1 MLADARFTALGQ
13 ICMLDTKQFISA
25 IKQIAEEK
33 GIPEDKVVETIE
45 AAIAAAYKKDYGEK
59 GQIIRAKLNQE
70 TGDVKITQI
79 KYVVEGVDEDE
90 NVIGEV
96 PDRPDLAETIMGSRE
111 RRDEGRSGEPSKT
124 AGLHRSGDAN
134 IEAEGEDD
142 GKVKFSP
149 EKYIIL
155 DEAKKINKKLKVGD
169 ELVIDRESKT
179 EFGRIAAQTA
189 KQVIIQRLREVE
201 REAILADF
209 KQKENEVVSGVVQRM
224 EGSMVYIDLGRT
236 NGLLIPAEQLYQ
248 DNYRIGQR
256 LRLLVLRVEE
266 TNRGPVILLSRSH
279 PKLVHKLFEFEV
291 PEIDSGSVEIKSI
304 AREAGS
310 RSKVAVTSNE
320 EGVDPIGSMVGQ
332 KGVRVQTVINEL
344 GGEKIDIIEWN
355 ENAAKFISNAMSPA
369 KIIDVKILDEQRHHA
384 LAEVA
389 DDQFSL
395 AIGKR
400 GQNVRLAAKLTG
412 WKIDV
417 RAPQAKLTAEEAEA
431 AENPVAVEQGLSRFL
446 PNQNDL
452 AEKSRIRDSVKTE
465 SGEVQKTE
473 EIKEEV
479 AETTKE
485 TIKEGEQEEKPKKS
499 RKKKKEEVVQEV
511 KP

>member
-1 MLADARFTALGQ
+1 
-13 ICMLDTKQFISA
+13 MLDTKQFISA

-59 GQIIRAKLNQE
+59 SQIIKAKLNQE
-70 TGDVKITQI
+70 TGDVSFSQTKH
-79 KYVVEGVDEDE
+79 VVEGVDEDG
-90 NVIGEV
+90 NVIGEI
-96 PDRPDLAETIMGSRE
+96 PDRPDLAESQVAE
-111 RRDEGRSGEPSKT
+111 RFERKEETHPRQPAEAGARGENK
-124 AGLHRSGDAN
+124 AN
-134 IEAEGEDD
+134 EKNGEAEDEEN
-142 GKVKFSP
+142 GKVKFNP
-149 EKYIIL
+149 EKYITL
-155 DEAKKINKKLKVGD
+155 EDAKKTNKKLKIGD
-169 ELVIDRESKT
+169 KLITDLESKT

-189 KQVIIQRLREVE
+189 KQVIIQRLREFE

-209 KQKENEVVSGVVQRM
+209 RQKENEVVSGTVQRI

-266 TNRGPVILLSRSH
+266 TNRGPVVLLSRSH

-310 RSKVAVTSNE
+310 RSKVAVTSKE
-320 EGVDPIGSMVGQ
+320 EGVDPIGSLVGQ

-355 ENAAKFISNAMSPA
+355 EDAAKFIANALSPA
-369 KIIDVKILDEQRHHA
+369 KIIDVKILDEQRRHA

-417 RAPQAKLTAEEAEA
+417 RAPQAKLTAEEVEDVV
-431 AENPVAVEQGLSRFL
+431 ETVNKDVPIAVE
-446 PNQNDL
+446 N
-452 AEKSRIRDSVKTE
+452 E
-465 SGEVQKTE
+465 STASPES
-473 EIKEEV
+473 
-479 AETTKE
+479 
-485 TIKEGEQEEKPKKS
+485 QEEGKGEDKKVKKS
-499 RKKKKEEVVQEV
+499 RKKKTEDEPTV
-511 KP
+511 

>member
-1 MLADARFTALGQ
+1 
-13 ICMLDTKQFISA
+13 MLDTKQFISA

-45 AAIAAAYKKDYGEK
+45 AAIAAAHKKDYGEK
-59 GQIIRAKLNQE
+59 SQIIKAKLNQE
-70 TGDVKITQI
+70 TGDVSFSQTKH
-79 KYVVEGVDEDE
+79 VVEGVDEE
-90 NVIGEV
+90 GNVIGEI
-96 PDRPDLAETIMGSRE
+96 PDRPDLAEAPGFE
-111 RRDEGRSGEPSKT
+111 KKAEVHPGQPAGAGASGESR
-124 AGLHRSGDAN
+124 AGEKN
-134 IEAEGEDD
+134 GETESEED
-142 GKVKFSP
+142 GKVKFNP
-149 EKYIIL
+149 EKYITL
-155 DEAKKINKKLKVGD
+155 EDVKKINKKLKVGD
-169 ELVIDRESKT
+169 KLITDLESKT

-189 KQVIIQRLREVE
+189 KQVIIQRLREFE

-209 KQKENEVVSGVVQRM
+209 KQKENEVVSGTVQRI
-224 EGSMVYIDLGRT
+224 EGNMVYIDLGRT

-266 TNRGPVILLSRSH
+266 TNRGPVVLLSRSH
-279 PKLVHKLFEFEV
+279 PKLVNKLFEFEV

-310 RSKVAVTSNE
+310 RSKVAVTSKE
-320 EGVDPIGSMVGQ
+320 EGVDPIGSLVGQ

-355 ENAAKFISNAMSPA
+355 EDAAKFIANALSPA
-369 KIIDVKILDEQRHHA
+369 KIIDVKILDEQRRHA

-417 RAPQAKLTAEEAEA
+417 RAPQAKLTAEEALGTAEVQDETENAEKNVPGTQEEKAA
-431 AENPVAVEQGLSRFL
+431 AEST
-446 PNQNDL
+446 DT
-452 AEKSRIRDSVKTE
+452 EKEKN
-465 SGEVQKTE
+465 GE
-473 EIKEEV
+473 
-479 AETTKE
+479 
-485 TIKEGEQEEKPKKS
+485 GQEEKPKKG
-499 RKKKKEEVVQEV
+499 RKKKKEE
-511 KP
+511 

>member
-1 MLADARFTALGQ
+1 
-13 ICMLDTKQFISA
+13 MLDTKQFISA

-79 KYVVEGVDEDE
+79 KYVIQGADEDG

-96 PDRPDLAETIMGSRE
+96 PDRPDLTDARPPGTQRE
-111 RRDEGRSGEPSKT
+111 KG
-124 AGLHRSGDAN
+124 
-134 IEAEGEDD
+134 IEAQKDIRKTEVKVEANEIEDEED
-142 GKVKFSP
+142 GKVKFNP

-155 DEAKKINKKLKVGD
+155 EEAKKINKKLKIGD

-201 REAILADF
+201 REAIFADF
-209 KQKENEVVSGVVQRM
+209 KKKENEVVSGVIQRI
-224 EGSMVYIDLGRT
+224 EGRMVYIDIGRT

-248 DNYRIGQR
+248 DDYRIGQR

-266 TNRGPVILLSRSH
+266 SNRGPVILLSRAH
-279 PKLVHKLFEFEV
+279 PKLVLKLFEFEV

-310 RSKVAVTSNE
+310 RSKVAVMSKE
-320 EGVDPIGSMVGQ
+320 EGVDPIGSLVGQ

-355 ENAAKFISNAMSPA
+355 EDQAKFISNALSPA
-369 KIIDVKILDEQRHHA
+369 KVIDVKILDEQRRHA
-384 LAEVA
+384 LAEVS

-417 RAPQAKLTAEEAEA
+417 RAPQAKLTAEEAETSGTPVEVMQEPEIQKA
-431 AENPVAVEQGLSRFL
+431 A
-446 PNQNDL
+446 
-452 AEKSRIRDSVKTE
+452 
-465 SGEVQKTE
+465 E
-473 EIKEEV
+473 EIKAQLPEIQEEP
-479 AETTKE
+479 K
-485 TIKEGEQEEKPKKS
+485 KEGDQEEKPKKGK
-499 RKKKKEEVVQEV
+499 KKKKEEVIS
-511 KP
+511 